1 MPGTAKVP
9 STPSGQEKTA
19 SVVVGACV
27 VVVVVAWVVVVVG
40 AAVAIE
46 TEIKIIVKLNFSQ
59 KILTAARSF
68 VSRDASASLRIK
80 DAGSRTTLQVNNVRN
95 RPLRMI

>member
-40 AAVAIE
+40 AAVVLQEALSAE
-46 TEIKIIVKLNFSQ
+46 TQVPVCGSKMLVPGQLVK
-59 KILTAARSF
+59 
-68 VSRDASASLRIK
+68 
-80 DAGSRTTLQVNNVRN
+80 
-95 RPLRMI
+95 